1 MSGPDPIKTISRVKF
16 CYSGLERSDW
26 QEIFERALRKL
37 TGEIFFYR
45 IGPVRTL
52 FRKELPPTSFKQ
64 NEKFS
69 SAKKFRKKNC
79 LTFLRKVL
87 KHFCKVIS
95 SLRERQRE
103 TEREREREF
112 RAQMPIPDQRNRRT
126 KVALK
131 KSVCETNAIWR
142 VCFAKKCS

>member
-95 SLRERQRE
+95 SLRERERQ
-103 TEREREREF
+103 RERERDRE
-112 RAQMPIPDQRNRRT
+112 RERQR
-126 KVALK
+126 
-131 KSVCETNAIWR
+131 ETDRQTDRQTERQRQRMRLQLTA
-142 VCFAKKCS
+142 